1 MKIQKTESAATLKEQ
16 MLIALR
22 GRPCFIRT
30 FKTAEE
36 KGRLSCSSTY
46 EHKQVSSKSVY
57 K

>member
-36 KGRLSCSSTY
+36 KRTFIAFK
-46 EHKQVSSKSVY
+46 HI
-57 K
+57 